1 MNGFQI
7 AVFIPM
13 ALAIFSMGRQAP
25 KVVNVIGGVIIAVG
39 FVANAVYCGLNL

>member
-13 ALAIFSMGRQAP
+13 AIAIVSMGRTAS
-25 KVVNVIGGVIIAVG
+25 KATNVIGSIVIALG
-39 FVANAVYCGLNL
+39 FVANAVYCGLYL

>member
-13 ALAIFSMGRQAP
+13 ALATLSMGRTAS
-25 KVVNVIGGVIIAVG
+25 KATNVIGGAIIAVG
-39 FVANAVYCGLNL
+39 FVANVVYCGLYL